1 MRTSKFMRFA
11 YAAVALCAAVGVKVC
26 AGAEVQQVA
35 GTNPVGMEQRFYP
48 VSDSFPGRI
57 CEAAEGV
64 GEASNDFHAC
74 FRTVLGLFD
83 VEWPNGS
90 LSVNVKALGGVRV
103 LNTPQNHAKIEA
115 ALNVLDEKPH
125 TVELD
130 CRFVEAGR
138 EALAAAGYFA
148 TNRVDGATLLSRL
161 MARDDV
167 KVLAAPRMI
176 GRNGDEISAKHV
188 KKIRYPEDYDVVI
201 DEGMSNAV
209 RRTSA
214 VAVEPQNFEE
224 REVGVTVVAT
234 PTIHEDGNVRVHLE
248 AKLVDEPEWKDF
260 GVKAAWE
267 GAASYDLTMEQPVF
281 PERLSVDTYLSLDLG
296 ETVVVGGVTDSREKN
311 EGRFVFLFMTA
322 RVTNGGEKKMTP
334 VTMGQYK
341 RWCSCAKNG
350 MEVRTYVVLPPILG
364 CSLRADDEHV
374 EQKKSEEIV
383 EEAAMRTREWKEFL
397 TEVAHVEWPS
407 GSDVHYLRSFNLL
420 WVKTTP
426 LNFDKLEN
434 RFKGLVDGVG
444 SLVEMDFRILEAGR
458 EALDATGYFATNRVD
473 GATLLSRLMARDD
486 VKLLGVPCVAV
497 TENCEATMKGLM
509 LYRYPQDFDVMIG
522 TGAEPQNF
530 KEQEVGTILTVTPTL
545 IRTSEKFFDLAV
557 NFRLDGTPEWKN
569 YGADAKWKK
578 AKAYD
583 LKMEQPFFRERMN
596 IDSHVTVKPGT
607 TVLLGGGADAP
618 DGRSKAVLVFVTPRL
633 AGKLQP

>member
-1 MRTSKFMRFA
+1 MITSKFIRFA
-11 YAAVALCAAVGVKVC
+11 YVAVALCAAVCVKVC
-26 AGAEVQQVA
+26 VGAEVPQVT
-35 GTNPVGMEQRFYP
+35 GTKPADMVQRFYP
-48 VSDSFPGRI
+48 VSDGFPYRI
-57 CEAAEGV
+57 REAAEGI
-64 GEASNDFHAC
+64 GEASRDFHAC
-74 FRTVLGLFD
+74 FKAVLGLFD
-83 VEWPNGS
+83 VEWPDGS

-176 GRNGDEISAKHV
+176 EISAKHV
-188 KKIRYPEDYDVVI
+188 KRIRYPEDYDVVI

-234 PTIHEDGNVRVHLE
+234 PTIHEDCNVRVHLE

-267 GAASYDLTMEQPVF
+267 GAASYDLVMEQPMF
-281 PERLSVDTYLSLDLG
+281 PERLSLDAYLSLNLG
-296 ETVVVGGVTDSREKN
+296 ETVVIGGVTDSREKN

-341 RWCSCAKNG
+341 RW
-350 MEVRTYVVLPPILG
+350 
-364 CSLRADDEHV
+364 
-374 EQKKSEEIV
+374 
-383 EEAAMRTREWKEFL
+383 
-397 TEVAHVEWPS
+397 
-407 GSDVHYLRSFNLL
+407 
-420 WVKTTP
+420 
-426 LNFDKLEN
+426 
-434 RFKGLVDGVG
+434 
-444 SLVEMDFRILEAGR
+444 
-458 EALDATGYFATNRVD
+458 
-473 GATLLSRLMARDD
+473 
-486 VKLLGVPCVAV
+486 
-497 TENCEATMKGLM
+497 
-509 LYRYPQDFDVMIG
+509 
-522 TGAEPQNF
+522 
-530 KEQEVGTILTVTPTL
+530 
-545 IRTSEKFFDLAV
+545 
-557 NFRLDGTPEWKN
+557 
-569 YGADAKWKK
+569 
-578 AKAYD
+578 
-583 LKMEQPFFRERMN
+583 
-596 IDSHVTVKPGT
+596 
-607 TVLLGGGADAP
+607 
-618 DGRSKAVLVFVTPRL
+618 
-633 AGKLQP
+633 

>member
-35 GTNPVGMEQRFYP
+35 GTKPADMEQRFYP
-48 VSDSFPGRI
+48 VSDGFPGQL
-57 CEAAEGV
+57 CGAAEDI
-64 GEASNDFHAC
+64 GETSRDFHAC
-74 FRTVLGLFD
+74 FKAVLGLFD

-103 LNTPQNHAKIEA
+103 LNTPQNHAKIET
-115 ALNVLDEKPH
+115 ALNVLDAKPH

-188 KKIRYPEDYDVVI
+188 KRIRYPQDYDVLI
-201 DEGMSNAV
+201 DEGTSNTV

-214 VAVEPQNFEE
+214 VAVEPQDFEE

-234 PTIHEDGNVRVHLE
+234 PTILEDGNVRVHLE

-267 GAASYDLTMEQPVF
+267 GAASYDLVMEQPMF
-281 PERLSVDTYLSLDLG
+281 PERLSLDAYLSLNLG
-296 ETVVVGGVTDSREKN
+296 ETVVIGGVTDSREKN
-311 EGRFVFLFMTA
+311 EGRFVFLFVTA
-322 RVTNGGEKKMTP
+322 HVTNGEGTDMTP
-334 VTMGQYK
+334 KMGK
-341 RWCSCAKNG
+341 WRSCAKDG
-350 MEVRTYVVLPPILG
+350 MEARTYVVLPPILG

-374 EQKKSEEIV
+374 EQKTPEEIV

-434 RFKGLVDGVG
+434 GFLVDGVG

-486 VKLLGVPCVAV
+486 VKLLEAPRVAV
-497 TENCEATMKGLM
+497 TDNSEVTMKGLM

-583 LKMEQPFFRERMN
+583 LKMEQPFFRERVN

>member
-1 MRTSKFMRFA
+1 MITSKFIRFA
-11 YAAVALCAAVGVKVC
+11 YVAVALCAAVCVKVC
-26 AGAEVQQVA
+26 VGAEVPQVT
-35 GTNPVGMEQRFYP
+35 GTKPADMEQRFYP
-48 VSDSFPGRI
+48 VSDGFPYRI
-57 CEAAEGV
+57 REAAEGV

-83 VEWPNGS
+83 VEWPDGS

-115 ALNVLDEKPH
+115 ALNVLDAKPH

-161 MARDDV
+161 MAHDGV

-176 GRNGDEISAKHV
+176 GRNGEEIISKHV
-188 KKIRYPEDYDVVI
+188 KRIRYPQDYDVLI
-201 DEGMSNAV
+201 DEGTSNTV

-234 PTIHEDGNVRVHLE
+234 PTILEDGNVRVHLE

-267 GAASYDLTMEQPVF
+267 GAASYDLVMEQPMF
-281 PERLSVDTYLSLDLG
+281 PERLSLDAYLSLNLG
-296 ETVVVGGVTDSREKN
+296 ETVVIGGVTDSREKN
-311 EGRFVFLFMTA
+311 EGRFVFLFVTA
-322 RVTNGGEKKMTP
+322 RVTNGEGTDMTP
-334 VTMGQYK
+334 KMGK
-341 RWCSCAKNG
+341 WRSCAKDG
-350 MEVRTYVVLPPILG
+350 MEARTYVVLPPILG

-374 EQKKSEEIV
+374 EQKTPEEIV

-434 RFKGLVDGVG
+434 GFLVDGVG

-486 VKLLGVPCVAV
+486 VKLLEAPRVAV
-497 TENCEATMKGLM
+497 TDNSEVTMKGLM

-583 LKMEQPFFRERMN
+583 LKMEQPFFRERVN

>member
-1 MRTSKFMRFA
+1 MITSKFMRFA

-48 VSDSFPGRI
+48 VSDSFPGWI

-115 ALNVLDEKPH
+115 ALNVLDAKPH

-161 MARDDV
+161 MAHDGV

-188 KKIRYPEDYDVVI
+188 KRIRYPEGYDVVI

-234 PTIHEDGNVRVHLE
+234 PTILKDGNVRVHLE

-267 GAASYDLTMEQPVF
+267 GAASYDLVMEQPMF
-281 PERLSVDTYLSLDLG
+281 PERLSLDTYLSLDLG

-311 EGRFVFLFMTA
+311 EGRFVFLFVTA
-322 RVTNGGEKKMTP
+322 RVTNGEGTDMTP
-334 VTMGQYK
+334 KMGK
-341 RWCSCAKNG
+341 WRSCAKDG
-350 MEVRTYVVLPPILG
+350 MEARTYVVLPPILG

-374 EQKKSEEIV
+374 EQKKLEEIV

-397 TEVAHVEWPS
+397 TEVAHVELPS
-407 GSDVHYLRSFNLL
+407 GSDVHYLRSFKLL

-434 RFKGLVDGVG
+434 GFLVDGVG

-458 EALDATGYFATNRVD
+458 EALDATGYLATNRVD

-486 VKLLGVPCVAV
+486 VKLLEAPRVAV
-497 TENCEATMKGLM
+497 TDNSEVTMKGLM
-509 LYRYPQDFDVMIG
+509 LYGYPQDFDVMIG

-545 IRTSEKFFDLAV
+545 DRKSV
-557 NFRLDGTPEWKN
+557 
-569 YGADAKWKK
+569 
-578 AKAYD
+578 
-583 LKMEQPFFRERMN
+583 
-596 IDSHVTVKPGT
+596 V
-607 TVLLGGGADAP
+607 
-618 DGRSKAVLVFVTPRL
+618 
-633 AGKLQP
+633 

>member
-1 MRTSKFMRFA
+1 MITSKFIRFA
-11 YAAVALCAAVGVKVC
+11 YAAVALCAAVCVKVC
-26 AGAEVQQVA
+26 VGAEVQQVA
-35 GTNPVGMEQRFYP
+35 GTKPADMVQRFYP
-48 VSDSFPGRI
+48 VSDGFPYRI
-57 CEAAEGV
+57 REAAEGI
-64 GEASNDFHAC
+64 GEASRDFHAC
-74 FRTVLGLFD
+74 FKAVLGLFD
-83 VEWPNGS
+83 VEWPDGS

-115 ALNVLDEKPH
+115 ALNVLDAKPH

-167 KVLAAPRMI
+167 KLLEAPR
-176 GRNGDEISAKHV
+176 
-188 KKIRYPEDYDVVI
+188 
-201 DEGMSNAV
+201 
-209 RRTSA
+209 
-214 VAVEPQNFEE
+214 
-224 REVGVTVVAT
+224 
-234 PTIHEDGNVRVHLE
+234 
-248 AKLVDEPEWKDF
+248 
-260 GVKAAWE
+260 
-267 GAASYDLTMEQPVF
+267 
-281 PERLSVDTYLSLDLG
+281 
-296 ETVVVGGVTDSREKN
+296 
-311 EGRFVFLFMTA
+311 
-322 RVTNGGEKKMTP
+322 
-334 VTMGQYK
+334 
-341 RWCSCAKNG
+341 
-350 MEVRTYVVLPPILG
+350 
-364 CSLRADDEHV
+364 
-374 EQKKSEEIV
+374 
-383 EEAAMRTREWKEFL
+383 
-397 TEVAHVEWPS
+397 
-407 GSDVHYLRSFNLL
+407 
-420 WVKTTP
+420 
-426 LNFDKLEN
+426 
-434 RFKGLVDGVG
+434 
-444 SLVEMDFRILEAGR
+444 
-458 EALDATGYFATNRVD
+458 
-473 GATLLSRLMARDD
+473 
-486 VKLLGVPCVAV
+486 VAV

-557 NFRLDGTPEWKN
+557 NYRLDGTPEWKN

-633 AGKLQP
+633 AGKSQP

>member
-26 AGAEVQQVA
+26 AGAEVQHA
-35 GTNPVGMEQRFYP
+35 GGARPVGMEQRFYHC
-48 VSDSFPGRI
+48 SDGFVDRI
-57 CEAAEGV
+57 CEAAGAI
-64 GEASNDFHAC
+64 GEASRDFHAC
-74 FRTVLGLFD
+74 FKAVLGLFD
-83 VEWPNGS
+83 VEWPDGS

-115 ALNVLDEKPH
+115 ALNVLDAKPH

-161 MARDDV
+161 MAHDGV

-176 GRNGDEISAKHV
+176 GRNGEEIMSKHV
-188 KKIRYPEDYDVVI
+188 KRIRYPQDYDVLI
-201 DEGMSNAV
+201 DEGTSNTV

-234 PTIHEDGNVRVHLE
+234 PTILEDGNVRVHLE

-267 GAASYDLTMEQPVF
+267 GAASYDLVMEQPMF
-281 PERLSVDTYLSLDLG
+281 PERLSLDAYLSLNLG
-296 ETVVVGGVTDSREKN
+296 ETVVIGGVTDSREKN
-311 EGRFVFLFMTA
+311 EGRFVFLFVTA
-322 RVTNGGEKKMTP
+322 RVTNGEGTDMTP
-334 VTMGQYK
+334 KMGK
-341 RWCSCAKNG
+341 WRSCAKDG
-350 MEVRTYVVLPPILG
+350 MEARTYVVLPPILG

-374 EQKKSEEIV
+374 EQKTPEEIV

-434 RFKGLVDGVG
+434 GFLVDGVG

-486 VKLLGVPCVAV
+486 VKLLEAPRGAV
-497 TENCEATMKGLM
+497 TDNSEVTMKGLM